1 MLFIEIDGTL
11 FNAANITRISPPQHS
26 SGVITHRDPE
36 TELITTF
43 EITPAEYLAFK
54 RDLDNHAALIS
65 IKKLAGVERLV
76 AFRHPTK
83 TSPASK

>member
-11 FNAANITRISPPQHS
+11 FNAANITRISPPQGS

-43 EITPAEYLAFK
+43 EITAAEYLAFK
-54 RDLDNHAALIS
+54 RDLDSHSALVS
-65 IKKLAGVERLV
+65 IKKPAEFERLV
-76 AFRHPTK
+76 AFRHPNK
-83 TSPASK
+83 TSTPK